1 LTLIHDEMAA
11 ALKRWVI
18 ASGAA
23 PGATAYVGAFGR
35 SGWRSAVAAVGAR
48 STEDATPVTG
58 ETIYD
63 LASLTKPVVAATAA
77 RLVRTRV
84 VDWNAPLA
92 GYLPVLAGSRSAATS
107 LELLVSHRAGLL
119 AHVRLRD
126 TPGPRSAWLWR
137 CAEGLR
143 PECGAPTPPEGY
155 PPVYSDLGYML
166 LGAAL
171 EAAAGSPL
179 AELVRREVTGPHAL
193 SLQSSEGW
201 SRDLGKPE
209 FLRRVV
215 PSERV
220 PERGGVLWGVV
231 HDDNAWDL
239 AGESLA
245 GHAGLFGT
253 AAGVGAFG
261 QLVVDALA
269 GRGGDWLSAEQADF
283 LVRPRPLGSLRAGFD
298 GKSTE
303 GSSAGPRFGAQA
315 FGHLGFTGTSL
326 WCDPDAD
333 IVVALLTNRVY
344 PSRENIRIRDVRPAI
359 HGELFG
365 LAAGLRV

>member
-1 LTLIHDEMAA
+1 MTLIHDEMAA

-23 PGATAYVGAFGR
+23 PGASAYVGAFGR
-35 SGWRSAVAAVGAR
+35 SGWRSAVAAAGTR
-48 STEDATPVTG
+48 STEDAAPVTG

-77 RLVRTRV
+77 RLVRARV
-84 VDWNAPLA
+84 LDWSAPLA
-92 GYLPVLAGSRSAATS
+92 SYLAGLAGSASASTP

-119 AHVRLRD
+119 AHFRLRD
-126 TPGPRSAWLWR
+126 VGGSRSTWLWR
-137 CAEGLR
+137 CAQGMR
-143 PECGAPTPPEGY
+143 PECEAPAPPEGF
-155 PPVYSDLGYML
+155 PPVYSDLGYIL

-171 EAAAGSPL
+171 EAAAGRPL
-179 AELVRREVTGPHAL
+179 SELVRSEVTAPHAL
-193 SLQSSEGW
+193 YLQSAEGW
-201 SRDLGKPE
+201 SSELGKE
-209 FLRRVV
+209 GFLRRVV

-220 PERGGVLWGVV
+220 PERGGVLWGIV

-253 AAGVGAFG
+253 AAGVGVFG
-261 QLVVDALA
+261 QVVLDSLA
-269 GRGGDWLSAEQADF
+269 GRGGAWLSAEEADF

-298 GKSTE
+298 GKSAE
-303 GSSAGPRFGAQA
+303 GSSAGARFGTRA

-344 PSRENIRIRDVRPAI
+344 PSRENIRIRDVRPDI

-365 LAAGLRV
+365 LAAGLKV

>member
-23 PGATAYVGAFGR
+23 PGASAYVGAFGR
-35 SGWRSAVAAVGAR
+35 SGWRSAVGAAGAR
-48 STEDATPVTG
+48 SSDDATPVTG

-77 RLVRTRV
+77 RLVRAGV
-84 VDWNAPLA
+84 IDWNAPLVS
-92 GYLPVLAGSRSAATS
+92 YLPTLAGSASASTP

-119 AHVRLRD
+119 AHFRLRD
-126 TPGPRSAWLWR
+126 VGGARSNWLWR

-143 PECGAPTPPEGY
+143 PECQAPVPRTGF
-155 PPVYSDLGYML
+155 PPVYSDLGYIL

-171 EAAAGSPL
+171 EAVTGSSL
-179 AELVRREVTGPHAL
+179 AELVRREVTGAPAL
-193 SLQSSEGW
+193 LLQSAEDW

-220 PERGGVLWGVV
+220 PERGGVLWGIV

-261 QLVVDALA
+261 QLVLDALA
-269 GRGGDWLSAEQADF
+269 GRCGDWLSAEQADF
-283 LVRPRPLGSLRAGFD
+283 LVRARPGGALRAGFD
-298 GKSTE
+298 GKSAE
-303 GSSAGPRFGAQA
+303 GSSAGPRFGARA

-326 WCDPDAD
+326 WCDPDAG
-333 IVVALLTNRVY
+333 VVVVLLTNRVY
-344 PSRENIRIRDVRPAI
+344 PSRENIRIRDVRPDI

-365 LAAGLRV
+365 LAAGLKV